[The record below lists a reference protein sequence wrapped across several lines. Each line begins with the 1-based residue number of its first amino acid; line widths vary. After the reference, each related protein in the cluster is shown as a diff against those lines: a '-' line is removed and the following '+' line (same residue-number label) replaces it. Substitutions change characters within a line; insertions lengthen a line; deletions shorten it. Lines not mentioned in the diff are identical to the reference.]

1 MSVFCGNVRSVENCE
16 MLKIIEIVLQISKYF
31 QHFRS
36 SKSITAI
43 HCKLILNPSKSCRCK
58 TQKSKGV
65 PKFHKIVKIRKYEN
79 TKWKEHKHKAQSTER
94 KLLVNWRRS
103 AVCLRNDERRTTNDE
118 RRTTNDERR
127 TTNDERRTTVV
138 ATDAGKVVHEAAFGS
153 VMCLVVLTLL
163 QPWQ

>member
-1 MSVFCGNVRSVENCE
+1 MQNSKEQRSTKISQNCQN
-16 MLKIIEIVLQISKYF
+16 K
-31 QHFRS
+31 
-36 SKSITAI
+36 
-43 HCKLILNPSKSCRCK
+43 
-58 TQKSKGV
+58 
-65 PKFHKIVKIRKYEN
+65 KIRKYEMER
-79 TKWKEHKHKAQSTER
+79 TQTQSTKR